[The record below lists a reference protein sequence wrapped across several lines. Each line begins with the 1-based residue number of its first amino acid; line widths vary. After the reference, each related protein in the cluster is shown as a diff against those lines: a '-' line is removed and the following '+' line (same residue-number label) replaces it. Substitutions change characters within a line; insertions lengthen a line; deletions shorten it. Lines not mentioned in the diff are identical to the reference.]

1 MPQTKMN
8 VLPELWARAAWLMA
22 KLLATAAT
30 VLMLAA
36 CGPGTGGTGTGPING
51 VLGFSGTG
59 FAVGAPCAQHCG
71 STELR
76 LENERVELTV
86 TCRRFVFNGP
96 WEIDATG
103 LAVLSGSLETTEF
116 ADGQVQTS
124 TVAAEMRL
132 QFSDTRAESSHEVA
146 VTVRDAQGN
155 HLIAPLTLQQRPTA
169 TAPEACAPNAS

>member
-1 MPQTKMN
+1 MN
-8 VLPELWARAAWLMA
+8 VLPELWAHMARLMA
-22 KLLATAAT
+22 QRTARLLATAAT
-30 VLMLAA
+30 LLVLAA

-51 VLGFSGTG
+51 VLGFSGSG

-86 TCRRFVFNGP
+86 TCRHFVFTGP

-103 LAVLSGSLETTEF
+103 LAVLNGTLETTEL
-116 ADGQVQTS
+116 ADGQVQTR

-132 QFSDTRAESSHEVA
+132 QFSDTRADSSREVA

-155 HLIAPLTLQQRPTA
+155 HLIAPLTLEQRPAA
-169 TAPEACAPNAS
+169 TAPEACAPGTP

>member
-8 VLPELWARAAWLMA
+8 VLPELWPLTVRCMAR
-22 KLLATAAT
+22 LLATAT
-30 VLMLAA
+30 TLLMLAA
-36 CGPGTGGTGTGPING
+36 CGPGTGGTGTGPI
-51 VLGFSGTG
+51 LGAVNFSGSG
-59 FAVGAPCAQHCG
+59 FAIGTPCAQHCG
-71 STELR
+71 STELH

-103 LAVLSGSLETTEF
+103 LAVLNGSLETTEF
-116 ADGQVQTS
+116 VDGQVQTS

-132 QFSDTRAESSHEVA
+132 QFSDTRADSSHEVA

-169 TAPEACAPNAS
+169 TAPEACAPSSS